1 MLNQIKRC
9 ATCAKHTPHT
19 PTGDCTW
26 CVIAYARQV
35 EAAIEAV
42 DLANSAAI
50 AEAARDLPGDRY
62 ALRVLVNQARSAY
75 IDLCVKDVIAD
86 FGEEGATSWAGEV
99 ECGQHDWNLPLLAQ
113 AAARALGCFGHAVP
127 LSLSLWD

>member
-26 CVIAYARQV
+26 CAIAYARQV

-50 AEAARDLPGDRY
+50 AEAARNLPGDRY
-62 ALRVLVNQARSAY
+62 ALRVLVNQARTAY

-86 FGEEGATSWAGEV
+86 FGEEGA
-99 ECGQHDWNLPLLAQ
+99 PLT
-113 AAARALGCFGHAVP
+113 VP
-127 LSLSLWD
+127 LGLTHHTHFYTERTQHHGQTSTTRPTPRR